1 MRRLGCHHDRRG
13 SVGFK
18 AFLLGPDLIR
28 CFVSMALAQP
38 RCVIL
43 RRELGE
49 RGAEF
54 LDGFE
59 VPHPQELL
67 LEGPYRPLGDAIA
80 FRLPDECRRTDHAE
94 TFDLILEI
102 LRHVV

>member
-1 MRRLGCHHDRRG
+1 
-13 SVGFK
+13 
-18 AFLLGPDLIR
+18 
-28 CFVSMALAQP
+28 MALAQP

-94 TFDLILEI
+94 TFDLILNITAPSGLVSADNEAAAEGEEEEAE
-102 LRHVV
+102 